1 MKHHTITSEK
11 PALKDAVFLNRRR
24 FIQNMAA
31 AGAVISLP
39 SVVYGANPPKPSRHP
54 RPDVV
59 AIYCPLWHRYEH
71 MDSWRGY
78 GWTEWELLKNAPP
91 RFPGHYQPL
100 RPSWGCFDE
109 SDPKWSA
116 REIDLAADHHI
127 DVFLFDWYWYSGVK
141 LMEEALEKGFLKSPN
156 RKRLKFA
163 LMWANHDWVDCFPAP
178 YDRPCNS
185 WLPMRHSAA
194 DLMRVFDYC
203 IEHYFRQPNYWTVN
217 GRLFFSIFQTER
229 FIQEL
234 GGPAEVRS
242 LLASLDRKL
251 ARAKLPAVHWH
262 AMSAGSPQAV
272 SIWQEAGF
280 HSTTADYNVTDS
292 GKTSTNHTQEYE
304 DLISTHADAWNEM
317 AGTVLPHCP
326 TVTMGWDVTPRC
338 DHNVP
343 WPFAKTDYPYCHVV
357 LGNTPERF
365 GRLCKL
371 ADEFAIAD
379 PKRFAVFINAWN
391 EWTEG
396 SYLLPEEKY
405 GTGYLEAIKQ
415 AFVR

>member
-163 LMWANHDWVDCFPAP
+163 LMWAKPWQDFRRAV
-178 YDRPCNS
+178 
-185 WLPMRHSAA
+185 AA
-194 DLMRVFDYC
+194 G
-203 IEHYFRQPNYWTVN
+203 QPEAAAKAMKQI
-217 GRLFFSIFQTER
+217 RLVVMINMP
-229 FIQEL
+229 L
-234 GGPAEVRS
+234 GLFTAAIGAT
-242 LLASLDRKL
+242 
-251 ARAKLPAVHWH
+251 
-262 AMSAGSPQAV
+262 G
-272 SIWQEAGF
+272 GF
-280 HSTTADYNVTDS
+280 WAY
-292 GKTSTNHTQEYE
+292 
-304 DLISTHADAWNEM
+304 
-317 AGTVLPHCP
+317 
-326 TVTMGWDVTPRC
+326 
-338 DHNVP
+338 
-343 WPFAKTDYPYCHVV
+343 
-357 LGNTPERF
+357 
-365 GRLCKL
+365 
-371 ADEFAIAD
+371 
-379 PKRFAVFINAWN
+379 
-391 EWTEG
+391 
-396 SYLLPEEKY
+396 
-405 GTGYLEAIKQ
+405 
-415 AFVR
+415 